1 MTSDDL
7 EVIRF
12 RVRRGTFR
20 IPRDLKV
27 DDPDE
32 WARRFAIGMPDEPGA
47 TASSTRD
54 GEVDVFTWR
63 IVTPYRA
70 AY

>member
-1 MTSDDL
+1 MSDEL

-12 RVRRGTFR
+12 RIRRGTFR
-20 IPRDLKV
+20 IPRDLRV

-32 WARRFAIGMPDEPGA
+32 WARRFASSVPDEKNV
-47 TASSTRD
+47 TISSTRD
-54 GEVDVFTWR
+54 GDVDVFTWR
-63 IVTPYRA
+63 VVTPYRA